1 MTLANVRA
9 GGSAARGAM
18 IAAAAALAVFAAAA
32 ASAQDK
38 AATAAPETE
47 PAKITVE
54 GAASRVVAA
63 DATVIQWRTNVLR
76 DTAAEAAD
84 GGEAVFAAVL
94 AALEAAGAARDD
106 LATTSVGLAPQWDYS
121 GDTRTIS
128 GYRWTTRVR
137 LDVEGTGTAGDLI
150 DAIVSAGGDEI
161 AIDSV
166 DFTAEVTPALE
177 RELLTAAVRDAVAQA
192 AAAGEAIDRAEVR
205 PAEIRSVRVYRAGPP
220 VGPYEIADGAAANAA
235 GGPTVVEARVVM
247 AFTAGSAVSGATAA
261 EPVSIWVSGSAAREL
276 EPDETRINF
285 DISVLHGQAAMAV
298 RNGASTLSQVLARVR
313 ALQVDAQVF
322 TRSVSLYQERN
333 WVAGES
339 VPVGFRYRVG
349 LMVAADGTS
358 EAGALL
364 RALVQ
369 GGGDAVQIR
378 GISFKASTSANV
390 QRGLLGDA
398 ISDAGRVAGIAS
410 ATLGY
415 GTPRAVEIRIGEV
428 EAVAEAEAE
437 EEAEYATE
445 EIAFGAADARTSIQ
459 EPSTIPGAQSVRA
472 SARVQFEFAEPPA
485 DEE

>member
-9 GGSAARGAM
+9 GGLAVRGAM

-32 ASAQDK
+32 ASAQDE
-38 AATAAPETE
+38 AATAAEPE
-47 PAKITVE
+47 PAKIAVE

-63 DATVIQWRTNVLR
+63 DATVIEWRTNVLR

-84 GGEAVFAAVL
+84 AGEAVFATVL
-94 AALEAAGAARDD
+94 AALETAGAARDD

-128 GYRWTTRVR
+128 GYRWTTQVR
-137 LDVEGTGTAGDLI
+137 LDVEGTGSAGTLI
-150 DAIVSAGGDEI
+150 DAIVGAGGDEI

-166 DFTAEVTPALE
+166 DFTAEITPALE
-177 RELLTAAVRDAVAQA
+177 RELLAAAVRDAVAQA
-192 AAAGEAIDRAEVR
+192 AAAGEAIERADVR
-205 PAEIRSVRVYRAGPP
+205 PAEITSVRVYPAGPP
-220 VGPYEIADGAAANAA
+220 VGPYELADGAAAGAS
-235 GGPTVVEARVVM
+235 GGPTVVEARVAM
-247 AFTAGSAVSGATAA
+247 AFTARPAAAGGATAA
-261 EPVSIWVSGSAAREL
+261 EPVSIWVNGSAARDL

-298 RNGASTLSQVLARVR
+298 RNGASALSQVLARVR

-322 TRSVSLYQERN
+322 TQSVSLYQERN
-333 WVAGES
+333 WIAGES

-349 LMVAADGTS
+349 LMVAAEGTS
-358 EAGALL
+358 GAGALL

-369 GGGDAVQIR
+369 GGGDAVLIR

-398 ISDAGRVAGIAS
+398 ISDAGRVAGIIS

-415 GTPRAVEIRIGEV
+415 GTPRAVEVRIGEV
-428 EAVAEAEAE
+428 EAVAED
-437 EEAEYATE
+437 EAEYAAAE
-445 EIAFGAADARTSIQ
+445 ETAFASAGAADSIR

-472 SARVQFEFAEPPA
+472 SVRVRFELAEPPA
-485 DEE
+485 DGE